1 MEEKE
6 SGMVTWPLHWRP
18 TCAPSEE
25 PWTWPGCLPY
35 CQSLSISD
43 DLPVHFEWPERFIRG
58 SNCLLEGNKHLIHS
72 PCTWDQGAVLKTQTR
87 SSHKKM
93 DYLFSCPCAVRD
105 LWDLW
110 NESKNILCF
119 PAAGT
124 ISMLC
129 SCPGWPQ
136 SHVTHSPGSAHSY
149 LLKGWFCE
157 NGVQHQ
163 MYHQPCAQTI
173 VDNYPL
179 GYFSPFTAFAQLK
192 SNSFA
197 RSQNLDFDVKT
208 TTTTKQTESM
218 DLLRRKPTGLL
229 KSTFLLGVP
238 KCCPC
243 WFQSKFRP
251 QFFPMSFIFSTTT
264 GKDEEDTELDRQTSH
279 QRNSYKQMQGRKHPA
294 TLLAPTHRPGLGA
307 WLIFTN

>member
-1 MEEKE
+1 M
-6 SGMVTWPLHWRP
+6 SPALTPHL
-18 TCAPSEE
+18 CPSEE
-25 PWTWPGCLPY
+25 PQPWPGCLPY
-35 CQSLSISD
+35 CQSFPRSD
-43 DLPVHFEWPERFIRG
+43 ALPVHFEWPERLIRG
-58 SNCLLEGNKHLIHS
+58 SNHLLEGNKHLIHS
-72 PCTWDQGAVLKTQTR
+72 PCNQDQGAVLKTQTR

-93 DYLFSCPCAVRD
+93 VYYSVAPLLSEICGTTGT
-105 LWDLW
+105 
-110 NESKNILCF
+110 SQKILCVF
-119 PAAGT
+119 QLLALLPCFAHA
-124 ISMLC
+124 
-129 SCPGWPQ
+129 
-136 SHVTHSPGSAHSY
+136 HDDHSPVLPTPLGPAHSY

-208 TTTTKQTESM
+208 KTATKQTESV
-218 DLLRRKPTGLL
+218 DLPRRKCTRLL

-243 WFQSKFRP
+243 WFQSKSRL
-251 QFFPMSFIFSTTT
+251 QFFPTSFIFSTTM
-264 GKDEEDTELDRQTSH
+264 GKDEEDTEWERQTSH

-294 TLLAPTHRPGLGA
+294 TLLAPTHSPGLGA